1 MLGPKCFRFS
11 YHMSGWNVG
20 RLDIL
25 LQVRRQQGDYLMWK
39 KTGDQGNR
47 WIEGGIGIGYTGEFQ
62 VENKNL
68 EENCQK
74 KRDLVLHSHRIILYR
89 NH

>member
-1 MLGPKCFRFS
+1 
-11 YHMSGWNVG
+11 
-20 RLDIL
+20 
-25 LQVRRQQGDYLMWK
+25 MWK

-47 WIEGGIGIGYTGEFQ
+47 WIQGGIGIGYTGEFQ

-89 NH
+89 NHETFIMVHTKESIFTPLQVHCR

>member
-1 MLGPKCFRFS
+1 
-11 YHMSGWNVG
+11 
-20 RLDIL
+20 
-25 LQVRRQQGDYLMWK
+25 MWK

-47 WIEGGIGIGYTGEFQ
+47 WIQGGIGIGYTGEFQ

-74 KRDLVLHSHRIILYR
+74 KRDLVLLSHRIILYR